1 MPIIAVPWNEYE
13 EHRTMRKMWHIILD
27 NPELLEKL
35 PSDTWRGFKL
45 EKLLMSKRVDL
56 TKPGWEEA
64 LVKLWS
70 EL

>member
-1 MPIIAVPWNEYE
+1 
-13 EHRTMRKMWHIILD
+13 MRKMWHIILD